1 VQQCCPVVSPQ
12 LLRTVFE
19 SNKVYNVVP
28 VREVSA
34 APSPTSLLR
43 CGCIVLGI
51 LLAASIGVAGTFAAP
66 KPDPASRRPNDA
78 PKGVKRLW
86 SEYPLNP
93 DRAARS
99 HAPSPRTAEPSP
111 AEARDDSGGTPTP
124 LLFTLAVTVFG
135 LLAVAVLLLA
145 RGRVPTVATALR
157 GRPSRRLAL
166 PELALAR
173 PLYSGLRIPRGPKGG
188 QTMSYF
194 RRLRGAGSDDD
205 SGPRNEDVESSA
217 KRFAPYSLGASG
229 ETPAGPDRSREKQG
243 GQNRSPGPEPVAR
256 AAQQTAVAPN
266 DPAVY
271 EHLGEHVTT
280 VLSSADEAAKRLQAS
295 ATKEADRIRGEAEDY
310 ARKTRAAADAYAE
323 QRREGAETQASAIT
337 AGAEK
342 RAREVRTAA
351 EEQATDIQRD
361 AVRRREALLQES
373 ERSEERLRNLLKV
386 FRAMT
391 ERLENLVSTPGEA
404 SSRAVD
410 EPDTPVDDDLTEA
423 LAQSPSLSSG
433 GSREPG

>member
-1 VQQCCPVVSPQ
+1 
-12 LLRTVFE
+12 
-19 SNKVYNVVP
+19 

-34 APSPTSLLR
+34 ARSPTSLLR
-43 CGCIVLGI
+43 CGCVVLSI
-51 LLAASIGVAGTFAAP
+51 LLTASFGASGTFAAP
-66 KPDPASRRPNDA
+66 RPDPKPDPARQAPNDA
-78 PKGVKRLW
+78 PDPVKRLW

-93 DRAARS
+93 GRS
-99 HAPSPRTAEPSP
+99 TRSQAPSVRNAQPSP
-111 AEARDDSGGTPTP
+111 AEASDGAGRTPTP
-124 LLFTLAVTVFG
+124 VLLTLAVAMFG
-135 LLAVAVLLLA
+135 LLAVAVLLVV
-145 RGRVPTVATALR
+145 RGRVPTVATAVP
-157 GRPSRRLAL
+157 GMRRLML
-166 PELALAR
+166 PQLALAR
-173 PLYSGLRIPRGPKGG
+173 PSYSGLRIPRGPKGG
-188 QTMSYF
+188 QTMGYF
-194 RRLRGAGSDDD
+194 RRLRGSGPDDD
-205 SGPRNEDVESSA
+205 TGPQNENVEPDVSTPTSSFVPPREPLA
-217 KRFAPYSLGASG
+217 KRFAQYSLDAPN
-229 ETPAGPDRSREKQG
+229 EAPADPPNHAREEKG
-243 GQNRSPGPEPVAR
+243 GQERSPRPESIAR
-256 AAQQTAVAPN
+256 AAQPAAGASN

-295 ATKEADRIRGEAEDY
+295 ATRQAERIRGEAEEY

-337 AGAEK
+337 ADAEK

-391 ERLENLVSTPGEA
+391 ERLENLVSTPGAA

-410 EPDTPVDDDLTEA
+410 EPDTSVDDDLTEA

-433 GSREPG
+433 GSGEAS

>member
-1 VQQCCPVVSPQ
+1 
-12 LLRTVFE
+12 
-19 SNKVYNVVP
+19 

-34 APSPTSLLR
+34 ARSPTSLLR
-43 CGCIVLGI
+43 CGCLLGV
-51 LLAASIGVAGTFAAP
+51 LLAASISIGSTFAAP
-66 KPDPASRRPNDA
+66 KPDPAPQRPNDV
-78 PKGVKRLW
+78 PKAVKRLW
-86 SEYPLNP
+86 SEYPLNS
-93 DRAARS
+93 DRAVRS
-99 HAPSPRTAEPSP
+99 QAPSLRNAEPS
-111 AEARDDSGGTPTP
+111 AEARDDAGGTLTP
-124 LLFTLAVTVFG
+124 PPLFTLAVTMFG
-135 LLAVAVLLLA
+135 LLVLAVLLL
-145 RGRVPTVATALR
+145 GRVPTLATGLR

-173 PLYSGLRIPRGPKGG
+173 LSRPSYSGLRIPWRPKGG

-194 RRLRGAGSDDD
+194 RRLRGSGPDDD
-205 SGPRNEDVESSA
+205 GAPRNEDVKSSE
-217 KRFAPYSLGASG
+217 KRFTPYSLRASSQA
-229 ETPAGPDRSREKQG
+229 PAEPAHAREKGGQDRSPRPK
-243 GQNRSPGPEPVAR
+243 PVAR
-256 AAQQTAVAPN
+256 AAQPAAAAPN

-295 ATKEADRIRGEAEDY
+295 ATKQAERIRGEAEDY

-337 AGAEK
+337 ADAEK
-342 RAREVRTAA
+342 RAREVRNAA

-404 SSRAVD
+404 SAPAVD
-410 EPDTPVDDDLTEA
+410 QPDTSVDDDLTEA
-423 LAQSPSLSSG
+423 LAQSPGLSSG
-433 GSREPG
+433 GSRGRS

>member
-1 VQQCCPVVSPQ
+1 MW
-12 LLRTVFE
+12 F
-19 SNKVYNVVP
+19 P

-34 APSPTSLLR
+34 ARSPTSLLR
-43 CGCIVLGI
+43 CGCVLLGV
-51 LLAASIGVAGTFAAP
+51 LLAASISVGSTFAAP
-66 KPDPASRRPNDA
+66 KPDPAPQRPNDV
-78 PKGVKRLW
+78 PKAVKRLW

-93 DRAARS
+93 DRTARPQK
-99 HAPSPRTAEPSP
+99 PSPRNAEPS
-111 AEARDDSGGTPTP
+111 AGETREEAGGTPTP
-124 LLFTLAVTVFG
+124 LLFTLAVTMFG
-135 LLAVAVLLLA
+135 LVGVAVLLLV

-157 GRPSRRLAL
+157 RMPPRRLAF

-173 PLYSGLRIPRGPKGG
+173 PSYSGLRIPWRPKGG

-194 RRLRGAGSDDD
+194 RRLRGSGPDDD
-205 SGPRNEDVESSA
+205 GAPRNEDVKSSE
-217 KRFAPYSLGASG
+217 KRFTPYSLRASSQA
-229 ETPAGPDRSREKQG
+229 PAKPAHAREKGGQDRSPRPK
-243 GQNRSPGPEPVAR
+243 PVAR
-256 AAQQTAVAPN
+256 AAQPAAAAPN
-266 DPAVY
+266 DPAAY

-295 ATKEADRIRGEAEDY
+295 ATKQAERIRGEAEDY

-337 AGAEK
+337 ADAEK
-342 RAREVRTAA
+342 RAREVRNAA

-404 SSRAVD
+404 SATAID
-410 EPDTPVDDDLTEA
+410 QPDTSVEDDLTEA
-423 LAQSPSLSSG
+423 LAQSSGLSSG
-433 GSREPG
+433 GSQARS

>member
-1 VQQCCPVVSPQ
+1 MG
-12 LLRTVFE
+12 LL
-19 SNKVYNVVP
+19 

-34 APSPTSLLR
+34 ARSPTSLLR
-43 CGCIVLGI
+43 CGCVLLGV
-51 LLAASIGVAGTFAAP
+51 LLAASISVGSTFAAP
-66 KPDPASRRPNDA
+66 KPDPAPQRANGV

-86 SEYPLNP
+86 SEYPLNSGGT
-93 DRAARS
+93 ARPQT
-99 HAPSPRTAEPSP
+99 PSPRNAEPSP
-111 AEARDDSGGTPTP
+111 AEASDDAAGGTPTP
-124 LLFTLAVTVFG
+124 LLFTLAVTIIG
-135 LLAVAVLLLA
+135 LLVLAVLLL
-145 RGRVPTVATALR
+145 GRVPTVVAVR

-173 PLYSGLRIPRGPKGG
+173 LSRPSYSGLRIPWRPKGG
-188 QTMSYF
+188 LKMSYF
-194 RRLRGAGSDDD
+194 RRLRGSGPDDD
-205 SGPRNEDVESSA
+205 SAPRNEDVKSSE
-217 KRFAPYSLGASG
+217 KRLTPYSLRTSSEA
-229 ETPAGPDRSREKQG
+229 PAEPAYTTKEGGQDRSPR
-243 GQNRSPGPEPVAR
+243 PEPVAR
-256 AAQQTAVAPN
+256 AAQPAAAAPN

-295 ATKEADRIRGEAEDY
+295 ATKQAERIRGEAEDY

-337 AGAEK
+337 ADAEK
-342 RAREVRTAA
+342 RAREVRNAA

-404 SSRAVD
+404 SAPAVD
-410 EPDTPVDDDLTEA
+410 QPDTSVDDDLTEA
-423 LAQSPSLSSG
+423 LAQSPGLSSG
-433 GSREPG
+433 GSRGRS